1 MAGVDRGA
9 DGPEAGVSETVAAQV
24 VDHGFEEVLSR
35 HHEKCTIWYMP
46 EQRRTNQTIHI
57 TGTSTAAPHR
67 VFEVL
72 IDTARWPDWA
82 PMSAAE
88 IQQPAAGDE
97 PEGLGAIRRFTTGRT
112 VSVERVVAF
121 DRDRAFS
128 YELISG
134 LPLLDYRADV
144 TLEPTAGGGTAITW
158 HSEFRPK
165 RPGTG
170 WIYRLALKRFIGDL
184 VSRLARTAE
193 RARVD

>member
-1 MAGVDRGA
+1 
-9 DGPEAGVSETVAAQV
+9 
-24 VDHGFEEVLSR
+24 
-35 HHEKCTIWYMP
+35 MP

-88 IQQPAAGDE
+88 IQQPAPGDE

-121 DRDRAFS
+121 DRNRAFS

-144 TLEPTAGGGTAITW
+144 TLDPPREEEPPSHGTRSSVRSGRAPVGSTA
-158 HSEFRPK
+158 SP
-165 RPGTG
+165 
-170 WIYRLALKRFIGDL
+170 
-184 VSRLARTAE
+184 
-193 RARVD
+193 